1 MNTVEPS
8 INRARNSVGG
18 DKFTNFR
25 RLDGNAR
32 THAAKSG
39 KTFNKN
45 SGIVSNDRRSG
56 GIGWGGG
63 RKGEEI
69 EWNLRYRKSSR
80 SIIRSTPFLT
90 GRGPIDL
97 ILSVF
102 HRVGPHL

>member
-1 MNTVEPS
+1 MREHTPRNPVKRS
-8 INRARNSVGG
+8 IKIAESYRTIGGAVG
-18 DKFTNFR
+18 
-25 RLDGNAR
+25 LDG
-32 THAAKSG
+32 
-39 KTFNKN
+39 
-45 SGIVSNDRRSG
+45 
-56 GIGWGGG
+56 
-63 RKGEEI
+63 KGEEI